1 MITQVDIKT
10 GKVTQRP
17 LTTEELAALPVITQ
31 EDLDKQER
39 EVFKRNREEA
49 VKNIKVEVDGMIF
62 DGDETSQTRMSRA
75 IQLMNDTETT
85 LWVLAN
91 NQLIQVTKTQLS
103 EALRLSAEEQTR
115 LWIME

>member
-10 GKVTQRP
+10 GKVTKRP
-17 LTTEELAALPVITQ
+17 LTEAELAALPVITQ
-31 EDLDKQER
+31 EDLDKQAR
-39 EVFKRNREEA
+39 EAFKISREEA

-62 DGDETSQTRMSRA
+62 DGDEISQTRMSRA
-75 IQLMNDTETT
+75 VQLMNDTETT

-91 NQLIQVTKTQLS
+91 NQPVQVTKAQLS
-103 EALRLSAEEQTR
+103 EAMKLAGSEQTR

>member
-10 GKVTQRP
+10 GKVTQRE
-17 LTTEELAALPVITQ
+17 LTEAEIAALPKITQ
-31 EDLDKQER
+31 EDLDAQAR
-39 EVFKRNREEA
+39 EAFKASREEA
-49 VKNIKVEVDGMIF
+49 VKNIKVEVDGMLF

-75 IQLMNDTETT
+75 VQLMNDTETT

-91 NQLIQVTKTQLS
+91 NQPIQVTKAQLS
-103 EALRLSAEEQTR
+103 EALRISAEEQTR

>member
-10 GKVTQRP
+10 GKVTQRE
-17 LTTEELAALPVITQ
+17 LTEAEIAALPIIT
-31 EDLDKQER
+31 EKEIKEQER

-49 VKNIKVEVDGMIF
+49 VKNIKVEVDDMIF

-91 NQLIQVTKTQLS
+91 NEPVQVTKSQLS

-115 LWIME
+115 LWVME